1 MGISSSRLGEVENSL
16 DHPLTFLYPL
26 LLPAKVGFG
35 LKFVAIH
42 FDIYIY
48 IHVYILMLI
57 SRIQEHL
64 KQRTGLCKVVRVVLF
79 AN

>member
-1 MGISSSRLGEVENSL
+1 MSS
-16 DHPLTFLYPL
+16 DHPLTFLYPPV
-26 LLPAKVGFG
+26 LPAKIRFN
-35 LKFVAIH
+35 LKFVAID

-48 IHVYILMLI
+48 IFFLMLI
-57 SRIQEHL
+57 SCIQEHL